1 MALDN
6 YIETKDARLLWTSE
20 EDEILKKGGPELE
33 LLRKYRGNQVET
45 RRKYL
50 GLAWSSFIINLLLF
64 TLKKFNKI
72 ILSNSSFN
80 FLIFEDMLYFILITI
95 NLSKKYFIYLSLN
108 MKDNY
113 CEDEKTNDK
122 SYQNW
127 KESV

>member
-50 GLAWSSFIINLLLF
+50 GLA
-64 TLKKFNKI
+64 
-72 ILSNSSFN
+72 
-80 FLIFEDMLYFILITI
+80 
-95 NLSKKYFIYLSLN
+95 
-108 MKDNY
+108 
-113 CEDEKTNDK
+113 
-122 SYQNW
+122 
-127 KESV
+127 